1 MRMMKQAWIVLIV
14 LILCAS
20 VASAQSWRGMGR
32 MFGKVMDET
41 GQPIE
46 GVTIRLNLPNA
57 GGTEV
62 KTNKKGEWQV
72 GGLARGEWQIDFELS
87 PYEPR
92 RITVSVA
99 ELSRVPPIEIKL
111 KLDINEVIRTE
122 VVKASEFMG
131 KSQYA
136 EARKIYEAVLA
147 KYPSA
152 YRLEPY
158 LARTYYLEKNYDE
171 AIRHMKIAIE
181 NDPSDL
187 ENKLR
192 LGNIYMETGRMEEGR
207 LLLSTVDDTA
217 VKDPGIFVYVGI
229 SLMNQNKA
237 DEALVYFEKAI
248 KNFPAAGDSYYYRA
262 LIRLQKGDT
271 AGTKADLTKFL
282 ELSPNAPEAA
292 AARKALEQIK

>member
-1 MRMMKQAWIVLIV
+1 MRIMKQAFIVVLA

-32 MFGKVMDET
+32 VSGKVMDEE
-41 GQPIE
+41 GKPIE
-46 GVTIRLNLPNA
+46 GVTVKLNLPNA
-57 GGTEV
+57 GGTQI
-62 KTNKKGEWQV
+62 KTNKKGEWQI
-72 GGLARGEWQIDFELS
+72 GGLSRGEWQIDFELP

-99 ELSRVPPIEIKL
+99 ELSRVPLVEIKL

-122 VVKASEFMG
+122 VVKAADFIARN
-131 KSQYA
+131 QYA
-136 EARKIYEAVLA
+136 DARKVYEAVLV

-152 YRLEPY
+152 YRIEPY

-171 AIRHMKIAIE
+171 AIRHMKIAIDK
-181 NDPSDL
+181 DPSDL

-192 LGNIYMETGRMEEGR
+192 LGNILMETGRMEEGR
-207 LLLSTVDDTA
+207 QLLATVDDSV
-217 VKDPGIFVYVGI
+217 VKDSGIFVNVGI

-237 DEALVYFEKAI
+237 DEALVYFEKGI
-248 KNFPAAGDSYYYRA
+248 KNFPAVGDSYYYRG

-271 AGTKADLTKFL
+271 AGMKADFTKFL

-292 AARKALEQIK
+292 AAKKALEQIK

>member
-1 MRMMKQAWIVLIV
+1 MRIMKQAWIVLVV
-14 LILCAS
+14 LLLCAS
-20 VASAQSWRGMGR
+20 VASAQSWRGMAR
-32 MFGKVMDET
+32 MSGKVMDEE
-41 GQPIE
+41 GNPIE
-46 GVTIRLNLPNA
+46 GVTVKLNLPNA
-57 GGTEV
+57 GGTEI
-62 KTNKKGEWQV
+62 KSNKKGEWQI
-72 GGLARGEWQIDFELS
+72 GGLARGNWNVDFEMS

-92 RITVSVA
+92 RITVSIA
-99 ELSRVPPIEIKL
+99 ELTRVPPVEIKL

-122 VVKASEFMG
+122 VIKAADLIS
-131 KSQYA
+131 KNQYA
-136 EARKIYEAVLA
+136 DARKVYEAVLA

-171 AIRHMKIAIE
+171 AIKHMKIAIDK
-181 NDPSDL
+181 DPSDL

-192 LGNIYMETGRMEEGR
+192 LGNILMETGRMDEGR
-207 LLLSTVDDTA
+207 ELLNTVDDSA
-217 VKDPGIFVYVGI
+217 VKDPGIFVNVGI

-237 DEALVYFEKAI
+237 DEALVYFEKGI
-248 KNFPAAGDSYYYRA
+248 KNFPNAGDSYYYRA

>member
-1 MRMMKQAWIVLIV
+1 MRIMKQAWILMLA

-32 MFGKVMDET
+32 MSGRVMDE
-41 GQPIE
+41 GGKPLE
-46 GVTIRLNLPNA
+46 GVIVKLNLPNA
-57 GGTEV
+57 GGTEI
-62 KTNKKGEWQV
+62 KTNKKGEWQI
-72 GGLARGEWQIDFELS
+72 GGLSRGEWQVDFELP

-99 ELSRVPPIEIKL
+99 ELSRVTPVEIKL

-122 VVKASEFMG
+122 VVKAADFIA

-136 EARKIYEAVLA
+136 EARQVYEAVLA

-171 AIRHMKIAIE
+171 AIRHMKIAIDK
-181 NDPSDL
+181 DPSDL

-192 LGNIYMETGRMEEGR
+192 LGNILMETGHMEEGR
-207 LLLSTVDDTA
+207 QLLATVDDSA
-217 VKDPGIFVYVGI
+217 VKDPGIFVNVGI

-237 DEALVYFEKAI
+237 DEALVYFEKGI
-248 KNFPAAGDSYYYRA
+248 KNFPAVGDSYYYRG

-271 AGTKADLTKFL
+271 AGMKADFTKFL